1 MVTYRMCF
9 KHNRFYH
16 PQRMNWES
24 GIHDLPPHQR
34 LHLEAAQCDWCIAE
48 RADAKTENSEQLAA
62 PLPSRQ

>member
-24 GIHDLPPHQR
+24 GIHDLPPHHR
-34 LHLEAAQCDWCIAE
+34 LHLEAARCDLCPGE
-48 RADAKTENSEQLAA
+48 RPNTRREDGEYLS
-62 PLPSRQ
+62 PLRPPRH

>member
-16 PQRMNWES
+16 PHRLNWEV
-24 GIHDLPPHQR
+24 GIHDLPPHPR

-48 RADAKTENSEQLAA
+48 RPDTTTENREQLTS
-62 PLPSRQ
+62 PLPKRQ